1 MHLTVR
7 GANGHWGSRFHRSVV
22 FLFVG
27 RGFRTQVLPHRHG
40 NQGSPTE
47 DARARPQIA
56 LYQFF
61 NEKNASMGY
70 EGIETRGSLG

>member
-1 MHLTVR
+1 M
-7 GANGHWGSRFHRSVV
+7 
-22 FLFVG
+22 
-27 RGFRTQVLPHRHG
+27 LPHRHG

-61 NEKNASMGY
+61 NEKNAFMGY